1 MLTVFRI
8 FVERDAWLPNAKSYC
23 AMFCWGGRT
32 EQEIAEALR
41 KKQVSLQAHQ
51 LSIRNDDS

>member
-8 FVERDAWLPNAKSYC
+8 LVKRDAWLPEAKSYC
-23 AMFCWGGRT
+23 AMFCWGGRR

-41 KKQVSLQAHQ
+41 KSLKETGLIA
-51 LSIRNDDS
+51 SASTTNS

>member
-8 FVERDAWLPNAKSYC
+8 FVERDAWLSNAKSYC
-23 AMFCWGGRT
+23 AMFCWGGRR

-41 KKQVSLQAHQ
+41 KKETGFIASA
-51 LSIRNDDS
+51 